1 MRYWWV
7 NHKQTFRHEF
17 SGNYIWSPKTRRGG
31 SLNPFYETMREVA
44 PGDIVFSYAAGVIQ
58 GFGIAQTHCYTS
70 PRPDEFGHIGQ
81 VWDEIGWRVDVRF
94 NRITPML
101 RPSEH
106 MVALAPLLPKR
117 YSPINRVGHGY
128 QHVYLAEIPKDMA
141 LVLGQ
146 LTNATLF
153 QIVRGTRAAEEASVS
168 DTELLGVIEWE
179 RAEQNRILD
188 AKSLPTT
195 TREAL
200 IKARVG
206 QGLFRQKVAS
216 LEHRCRV
223 TGVTYRPHLFAS
235 HIKPWRESTNE
246 ERLNGENGLLLT
258 PSIDHLFDRGFI
270 SFEDSGELM
279 VSEIAHKES
288 IQRMGVNIKQVVR
301 VGHFTQG
308 QKTFLAHHRRAVF
321 LQAFSSQ

>member
-1 MRYWWV
+1 
-7 NHKQTFRHEF
+7 
-17 SGNYIWSPKTRRGG
+17 
-31 SLNPFYETMREVA
+31 MREVA
-44 PGDIVFSYAAGVIQ
+44 PGDVIFSYAGGVIR

-94 NRITPML
+94 NRTTPML

-106 MVALAPLLPKR
+106 MAVLASLLPTR
-117 YSPINRVGHGY
+117 YSPINRAGHGY

-141 LVLGQ
+141 LILGQ
-146 LTNATLF
+146 LTNATLL
-153 QIVRGTRAAEEASVS
+153 QIVRGTRAAEEANVS

-179 RAEQNRILD
+179 RAERNRILA
-188 AKSLPTT
+188 AKSLPAT

-206 QGLFRQKVAS
+206 QGLFRQKVAA

-235 HIKPWRESTNE
+235 HIKPWRESTND

-279 VSEIAHKES
+279 VSEIAHKDS
-288 IQRMGVNIKQVVR
+288 VHRMGVVTERVVR
-301 VGHFTQG
+301 VGQFTQG

-321 LQAFSSQ
+321 LQAFSLK